1 MSNTFI
7 FDTIASQNAA
17 NTIYNQVS
25 TTPSNTFSKYKTDR
39 ERMQALLGQRGAT
52 RTSQYSDYLYTRLY
66 TVTSNVPSI
75 AGPGNVGWGAELTGA
90 GSYNPIY
97 FRNDG
102 TGTLQ
107 IPKYEFFGIVTSGYV
122 YSPSNTTIQFTTTSD
137 DGNILY
143 LNGAT
148 VINNWGLHGASTATS
163 AVLTLN
169 KGYTPI
175 TFISYNWTSSYSADL
190 IFNIGGSGY
199 TANGFRVFYH
209 DNSQG

>member
-1 MSNTFI
+1 MSNPFI
-7 FDTIASQNAA
+7 FDSIASQNAA

-39 ERMQALLGQRGAT
+39 ERMQALFGKRGAT
-52 RTSQYSDYLYTRLY
+52 RTSPYSDYLYSRVY
-66 TVTSNVPSI
+66 SVTSNVPSTS
-75 AGPGNVGWGAELTGA
+75 GPGNTGWGAELTGA

-102 TGTLQ
+102 TGTLK
-107 IPKYEFFGIVTSGYV
+107 IPQYEYFGIVTNGYV
-122 YSPSNTTIQFTTTSD
+122 YSPSNTTIQFTTSSD
-137 DGNILY
+137 DGNILFF
-143 LNGAT
+143 NGAT
-148 VINNWGLHGASTATS
+148 VISNWGLHGASTATS

-175 TFISYNWTSSYSADL
+175 TFISYNWQSAYSADL
-190 IFNIGGSGY
+190 GFNIGGSGF
-199 TANGFRVFYH
+199 TGNGCGVFYH